1 MTFGLPGLGATNN
14 DAGLPDRSFV
24 SSLTQLRWGMRFPEL
39 RYTEIAFR
47 ADLQLTDDPLMTIEQ
62 ISAGGLYTVRG
73 YPENQLIRDSAAIA
87 SLEVRLPL
95 YGDPARSHFLQ
106 LAPFIDVARGW
117 SKDRFEPDGLGGRVK
132 INPGSKTLAGTGL
145 GLRYRFR
152 RFLRAELYW
161 GANLT
166 SDADVPSS
174 GQSHGVHFRIRAEI
188 P

>member
-1 MTFGLPGLGATNN
+1 MPLTLHSRCKHPAATRSRFVRAAAPGVGLVLLALC
-14 DAGLPDRSFV
+14 AGLV
-24 SSLTQLRWGMRFPEL
+24 
-39 RYTEIAFR
+39 
-47 ADLQLTDDPLMTIEQ
+47 
-62 ISAGGLYTVRG
+62 
-73 YPENQLIRDSAAIA
+73 
-87 SLEVRLPL
+87 
-95 YGDPARSHFLQ
+95 PAPQ
-106 LAPFIDVARGW
+106 
-117 SKDRFEPDGLGGRVK
+117 DRFEPDGLGGRVK